1 MTRTDAPVANGTPP
15 AGAPSTG
22 AGGTGSPAASAAPA
36 VDRARAVVN
45 LGLEACRAYGR
56 EDLAARLSTALA
68 TLDDPR
74 VHVVVVG
81 DFKQGK
87 SSLVN
92 ALIGAEVCPVD
103 DDVATA
109 LPTYVEHGET
119 RSAEVLWAGD
129 PPRREPVDLEAA
141 ARVIMEQPDLSDPAA
156 WPHPSPPA
164 DTDPARP
171 SGVVVRL
178 PRTLLRGGLVL
189 VDTPGVGGLE
199 SAHAAASLAAVTM
212 ADAVLFVTDASQE
225 LTAVEAEFVR
235 KVRDGGPELVCVLT
249 KTDLYPAWRTIA
261 DLDRGHLD
269 DTAPGVPVMPVSS
282 ALRSRAVRAK
292 DKELNAESGFGDVVR
307 FVSGR
312 VAGGAA
318 RKVAASAATEAAQVA
333 DQIATQFEA
342 EDAVLAD
349 PDRAREVM
357 AGLERAQAR
366 AAELRGSAA
375 RWNQTLSDGVTD
387 LTADVDHDLRAR
399 VRRLLDAADDWI
411 ERADPADAWPQLK
424 AWLEAAVAQEMVAS
438 YTLLRMRAEE
448 LSEQV
453 WTHFSEAAEPV
464 LSDLAVRTPEELL
477 ARLDVRQRL
486 DLARMSVRK
495 QALTALKGSY
505 LGVLMFTALGGLIGL
520 SLGPVAV
527 GIGLAMGLGSL
538 RQEKKRQLEN
548 RRSQARNAV
557 RRYCDEAAFRVGKD
571 SRDTMRRV
579 QRQLRDH
586 YAARADEIQRSTTDS
601 LRAATEAAR
610 RDEKD
615 RARRRKDI
623 AAELG
628 RLTELRRRAG
638 EVAA

>member
-1 MTRTDAPVANGTPP
+1 MAGTAPP
-15 AGAPSTG
+15 AA
-22 AGGTGSPAASAAPA
+22 
-36 VDRARAVVN
+36 DRARDVVD

-56 EDLAARLSTALA
+56 EDLAARLRTARA

-129 PPRREPVDLEAA
+129 PPRREPVGLEAA
-141 ARVIMEQPDLSDPAA
+141 ARLIMEPDPSAPAA
-156 WPHPSPPA
+156 AGPLETAPVDA
-164 DTDPARP
+164 DSARP

-199 SAHAAASLAAVTM
+199 SAHAAASLAAVAM

-235 KVRDGGPELVCVLT
+235 KVRDSGPELVCVLT

-261 DLDRGHLD
+261 DLDRGHLEN
-269 DTAPGVPVMPVSS
+269 TAPGVPVLPVSS
-282 ALRSRAVRAK
+282 ALRSRSVPAK

-318 RKVAASAATEAAQVA
+318 QRVAASAAAEVVQVA
-333 DQIATQFEA
+333 GQVATQFEA

-349 PDRAREVM
+349 PDRVREVM

-375 RWNQTLSDGVTD
+375 RWNQTLSDGVAD

-411 ERADPADAWPQLK
+411 ERADPADVWPQLK
-424 AWLEAAVAQEMVAS
+424 SWLEAAVAQEMVAS
-438 YTLLRMRAEE
+438 YTSLRTRAGE

-464 LSDLAVRTPEELL
+464 LSDLAVRTPEQLL

-548 RRSQARNAV
+548 RRGQARNAV

-610 RDEKD
+610 SDEKD

-628 RLTELRRRAG
+628 RLAELSRRAG